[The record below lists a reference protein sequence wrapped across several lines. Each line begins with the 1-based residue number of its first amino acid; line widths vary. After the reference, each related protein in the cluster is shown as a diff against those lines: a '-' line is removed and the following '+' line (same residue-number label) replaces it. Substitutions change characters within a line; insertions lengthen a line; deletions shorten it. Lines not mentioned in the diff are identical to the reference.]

1 MNYMENTQMFGSDLS
16 IVGSKHQAIDYID
29 ESEDFQTSIAVIQFN
44 ESLINLDMV
53 DEEVIEE
60 SFKMNKDKMNTNLQD
75 LFEEGV
81 KISLSLDALNNLH

>member
-16 IVGSKHQAIDYID
+16 IIGSKHQAIDYID

-44 ESLINLDMV
+44 ESLINLDIV

-81 KISLSLDALNNLH
+81 KISLSPDALNNLH

>member
-81 KISLSLDALNNLH
+81 KISLSPDALNNLH

>member
-16 IVGSKHQAIDYID
+16 IVGSKHQAIDYMD

-44 ESLINLDMV
+44 ESLVNLDIV
-53 DEEVIEE
+53 NDEVIEE
-60 SFKMNKDKMNTNLQD
+60 SFKMNKEKLNTSLQD

-81 KISLSLDALNNLH
+81 KITLSSDALNNLK

>member
-44 ESLINLDMV
+44 ESLINLDIV

-81 KISLSLDALNNLH
+81 KISLSPDALNNLH

>member
-44 ESLINLDMV
+44 ESLVNLDIV
-53 DEEVIEE
+53 NDETIEE
-60 SFKMNKDKMNTNLQD
+60 SFNMKKEVVNSNLQD

-81 KISLSLDALNNLH
+81 KISLSPDALNNLN